1 MLLSFEIHIQTRSWY
16 THTSILVGSASLQKW
31 QNSAFYDRAFKLGGD
46 VLWTNIND
54 LRYGAKKK
62 FAMDPWKF
70 TQYLQYTEIFVFT
83 TSWTLSNI
91 FIAYLLAIG
100 GHWRLLIANIVQI
113 TSSYLLYL
121 KTCGICITDVRTFSR
136 GQKTIISVYCKY
148 CANLHGSIA
157 SF

>member
-1 MLLSFEIHIQTRSWY
+1 MDQYKWSEIRCQ
-16 THTSILVGSASLQKW
+16 
-31 QNSAFYDRAFKLGGD
+31 
-46 VLWTNIND
+46 
-54 LRYGAKKK
+54 KK

-113 TSSYLLYL
+113 LMVRCNLLYL
-121 KTCGICITDVRTFSR
+121 KTSGVCITDVRKFLR
-136 GQKTIISVYCKY
+136 GQKTIISVYCVNIVRIFMGPLNRHCNHLGK
-148 CANLHGSIA
+148 
-157 SF
+157 SFYWFKEHQQF